1 MPPGRSIG
9 SLPEVIELPP
19 SFLAMPR
26 WWTEGADWLAAL
38 PANASAQCER
48 WDLKLDGEVAHG
60 SNAIVLPVLRY
71 GEPLALRLSP
81 PGAEVT
87 EQIHALRWW
96 NGHGMVRLVDAD
108 ADRGAML
115 LERLGAP
122 LTDVP
127 LDESI
132 AILGGLM
139 RRLAIPGDPTSLS
152 TATIVQSRTAE
163 FGPQWDRL
171 GAPFDR
177 AWLREAER
185 LGAGPLATAEC
196 DLAVNGDFHA
206 DQVLRGAR
214 EPWLVVDPVL
224 YRGDIEFD
232 LARILWTSLDRMQTD
247 AEILDHFGTLVETAA
262 LDRDRARDW
271 AVYRTVDYYLWGL
284 GAGLTEDP
292 VRCRRLLQVFL

>member
-1 MPPGRSIG
+1 
-9 SLPEVIELPP
+9 VIELPP

-96 NGHGMVRLVDAD
+96 NGHGMVRLIEAD

-122 LTDVP
+122 LTGVP

-132 AILGGLM
+132 PILGRLM
-139 RRLAIPGDPTSLS
+139 RRLAVPATPDSLS
-152 TATIVQSRTAE
+152 TATIACRRAAE
-163 FGPQWDRL
+163 LGPQGERL
-171 GAPFDR
+171 GGPFDQ
-177 AWLREAER
+177 AWLRDAEQ
-185 LGAGPLATAEC
+185 LGAGPLATAES
-196 DLAVNGDFHA
+196 DLAVNGDFHT

-224 YRGDIEFD
+224 YRGDIEYD
-232 LARILWTSLDRMQTD
+232 LARILWTSIDRMKTD
-247 AEILDHFGTLVETAA
+247 AEILEHFATLVETAE
-262 LDRDRARDW
+262 LERDRARDW
-271 AVYRTVDYYLWGL
+271 VVYRTVDYYLWGL

-292 VRCRRLLQVFL
+292 VRCQRLLQVFR

>member
-1 MPPGRSIG
+1 MIK
-9 SLPEVIELPP
+9 LPP

-26 WWTEGADWLAAL
+26 WWNEGQDWLASL
-38 PANASAQCER
+38 PTTAQKQCER
-48 WDLKLDGEVAHG
+48 WDLKLDGELAHG

-96 NGHGMVRLVDAD
+96 DGHGMVRLVEAD

-122 LTDVP
+122 LAAVP

-152 TATIVQSRTAE
+152 TATMVRRRAAE

-171 GAPFDR
+171 GAPFDKS
-177 AWLREAER
+177 WLREAEQ
-185 LGAGPLATAEC
+185 LGAGPLATAES

-232 LARILWTSLDRMQTD
+232 LARILWTSLDQMQTD
-247 AEILDHFGTLVETAA
+247 AEIREHFSTLVATAA
-262 LDRDRARDW
+262 LHRDRARDW
-271 AVYRTVDYYLWGL
+271 VVYRTVDYYLWCL
-284 GAGLTEDP
+284 SAGLTEDP
-292 VRCRRLLQVFL
+292 VRCARLLRAFR